1 MYENTEMSSIV
12 NGNEA
17 KNIVYR
23 MEEILERFE
32 KNPSIY
38 EISGIPIYIYL
49 DSLSTRINNIIL
61 YQDNVFVDEDIRWHK
76 EYKEIMKDPTG
87 LLKRMRK
94 FECGLFNP
102 LPKIEDEVI
111 QITFDIIQNKKLN
124 TLKLGFRFKFQAKDK
139 SLTDEEISEIMDK
152 LISDSLALDGASI
165 EGL

>member
-12 NGNEA
+12 KGNDA

-38 EISGIPIYIYL
+38 EISGIPIYVYL

-61 YQDNVFVDEDIRWHK
+61 YQDNVFVDEDIRWYK

-102 LPKIEDEVI
+102 LPKMEDEVI
-111 QITFDIIQNKKLN
+111 QITLNIIQNKKLN
-124 TLKLGFRFKFQAKDK
+124 KERILQMLDFINKIESDT
-139 SLTDEEISEIMDK
+139 EEYDMPSCHVSTIDSMD
-152 LISDSLALDGASI
+152 ILD
-165 EGL
+165 

>member
-12 NGNEA
+12 KGNEA

-38 EISGIPIYIYL
+38 EISGIPIYVYL

-61 YQDNVFVDEDIRWHK
+61 YQDNVFVDEDIRWYK

-102 LPKIEDEVI
+102 LPKMEDEVI
-111 QITFDIIQNKKLN
+111 QITLNIIQNKKLN
-124 TLKLGFRFKFQAKDK
+124 KERILQMLDFINKIESDT
-139 SLTDEEISEIMDK
+139 EEYDMPSCHVSTIDSMD
-152 LISDSLALDGASI
+152 ILD
-165 EGL
+165 

>member
-12 NGNEA
+12 KGNEA
-17 KNIVYR
+17 KNIVHR

-61 YQDNVFVDEDIRWHK
+61 YQDNVFVDEDIRWYK

-102 LPKIEDEVI
+102 LPKMEDEVI
-111 QITFDIIQNKKLN
+111 QITLNIIQNKKLN
-124 TLKLGFRFKFQAKDK
+124 KERILQMLDFLNKIESDT
-139 SLTDEEISEIMDK
+139 EEYDIPSCHVSTIDSMDV
-152 LISDSLALDGASI
+152 LD
-165 EGL
+165 

>member
-12 NGNEA
+12 KGDEA

-38 EISGIPIYIYL
+38 EISGIPIYVYL
-49 DSLSTRINNIIL
+49 DSLSKRINNIIL
-61 YQDNVFVDEDIRWHK
+61 YQDNVFVDEDIRWYK

-102 LPKIEDEVI
+102 LPKMEDEVI
-111 QITFDIIQNKKLN
+111 QITLNIIQNKKLN
-124 TLKLGFRFKFQAKDK
+124 KERILQMLDFLNKIESDT
-139 SLTDEEISEIMDK
+139 EEYDMPSCHVSTI
-152 LISDSLALDGASI
+152 DSMNVLD
-165 EGL
+165 

>member
-12 NGNEA
+12 KGDEA

-38 EISGIPIYIYL
+38 EISVITIYVYL
-49 DSLSTRINNIIL
+49 DSLSKRINNIIL
-61 YQDNVFVDEDIRWHK
+61 YQDNVFVDEDIRWYK

-102 LPKIEDEVI
+102 LPKMEDEVI
-111 QITFDIIQNKKLN
+111 QITLNIIQNKKLN
-124 TLKLGFRFKFQAKDK
+124 KERILQMLDFLNKIESDT
-139 SLTDEEISEIMDK
+139 EEYDMPSCHVSTI
-152 LISDSLALDGASI
+152 DSMNVLD
-165 EGL
+165 